1 MAANDEQHLLPAPNV
16 AANAG
21 RAEDNFIQP
30 HEPNEDDD
38 GEGNAEQELNAWLDV
53 RECFQREKLLGIL
66 SCAAFGGS
74 TSAFL
79 SSSLALLAFRRGHP
93 PAVSFIIPI
102 LGWTGIGSGAHLALR
117 NKTKLCMY
125 LWPVSLLVAFALMR
139 YGATNVATSIA
150 LLMLLATANFFGC
163 SLCACLLMNAEYV
176 LPSLGPLL
184 LYRHIPTLSIMICSM
199 AGYYYNGFKSLQD
212 LFSNSVS
219 VFAIVLYDFDLETRR
234 RISPLTDSLLQFKTS
249 FDAKQ
254 ELSSPIVY
262 SDEIMGVSGAAAAGV
277 SIPKAY
283 YFLFLYLQLERSVL
297 QRHNFRGSKRLHH
310 ALHVVAHFLS
320 GLPYG
325 IFLVS
330 VSREPPPCHAPA
342 SSFIAAL
349 LPPRTSTAD
358 STSMNNCQKV
368 FAIQRVRAH
377 ASDMCQ
383 CRPRAPL
390 ENPQYVIPGRN
401 MS

>member
-1 MAANDEQHLLPAPNV
+1 MAANDEQHLLPAPNA

-21 RAEDNFIQP
+21 RAEDNFI
-30 HEPNEDDD
+30 EPQEHNEDGD
-38 GEGNAEQELNAWLDV
+38 GEGNPEQELNGWLDV
-53 RECFQREKLLGIL
+53 RECFQREKILGIL

-79 SSSLALLAFRRGHP
+79 SSSLALLAFRHGHP

-125 LWPVSLLVAFALMR
+125 LWPVSLAVAFALMR

-150 LLMLLATANFFGC
+150 LLILLATANFFGC

-219 VFAIVLYDFDLETRR
+219 VLAIILYVFDLETRR

-277 SIPKAY
+277 PIPNAFMFY
-283 YFLFLYLQLERSVL
+283 SCIYSLSAAFFSGITLGAVSGFFMPCMWWLIFFLGSLLEYSLFLYRTNLPHVMRRLPLSL
-297 QRHNFRGSKRLHH
+297 QRFFH
-310 ALHVVAHFLS
+310 
-320 GLPYG
+320 
-325 IFLVS
+325 
-330 VSREPPPCHAPA
+330 PA
-342 SSFIAAL
+342 QA
-349 LPPRTSTAD
+349 
-358 STSMNNCQKV
+358 QQ
-368 FAIQRVRAH
+368 IQL
-377 ASDMCQ
+377 Q
-383 CRPRAPL
+383 
-390 ENPQYVIPGRN
+390 
-401 MS
+401 